1 MLEHFGDITT
11 IQEVLEQAQTG
22 LWVIEMEEGKE
33 PRMYA
38 DKAMLGLLGL
48 EKEPEP
54 EVCYRAWY
62 DRIVPEYYPQVEKV
76 VEQMIRHKR
85 AEVQY
90 PWKHPKWGR
99 IYVRCGGVQDD
110 SYKEGIR
117 LRGYHQ
123 NITNTI
129 RAEQESDAVIRALS
143 ERYKGI
149 YLCNM
154 ETEEIKTIKDY
165 QEIGRYVS
173 GCSSLQEFLSAY
185 ACGCVLPEYRRYFLE
200 LSTGNRLPERLDS
213 AGGRVEYIYR
223 VAAGDWRQILLLPF
237 SVSGGESPIVIMAF
251 DDQNAEMEEHYNQ
264 MIAQVAVSKMYTLA
278 VSVDV
283 GKTEYHCVHYAEENL
298 NFGHNGSFA
307 DYMGQ
312 LHDRVYEEDRE
323 ILEDIYREESYRNKG
338 SLEGE
343 LRMWDKKQQLH
354 YYVFYSALIEQ
365 DTGGGFLLLIR
376 NVDIKRAED
385 EKNRQALLAA
395 YESARTANEAKT
407 SFLARM
413 SHDIRTPM
421 NAIVGM
427 TAIARANTD
436 DTDKIKDCLHKIS
449 ISSDHLLELLNE
461 VLDMTRIETGR
472 ISLAR
477 ESVRLQE
484 LIGDIATM
492 TAHDIEEKGHRLTLC
507 TDGIIHKDV
516 RGDTGRIR
524 QILLNLMTNAVK
536 YTPDGG
542 NIMLAVR
549 ETQSD
554 ISGYGRFTFV
564 VEDNGIGMDQGF
576 LEHIYDPFERADDE
590 EVKNI
595 QGTGLGMSIVKGLV
609 SMMQGD
615 VQVQSVRGRGTRFTV
630 NLYLELESRDESL
643 GKAEAARSA
652 KNSMEGCPLKD
663 LRILLV
669 EDNELNQEIAREL
682 LEMAGAQ
689 VTLAADGRQ
698 AVDMVRSGRDRFD
711 AILMDIRMPV
721 MDGYEASRR
730 IRALGRSDTD
740 RVPIIAMTANAFS
753 EDVKETLNSGM
764 NAHIAKPID
773 MEKIIQTIRQFTGK
787 KASV

>member
-1 MLEHFGDITT
+1 M
-11 IQEVLEQAQTG
+11 
-22 LWVIEMEEGKE
+22 
-33 PRMYA
+33 
-38 DKAMLGLLGL
+38 DK
-48 EKEPEP
+48 
-54 EVCYRAWY
+54 
-62 DRIVPEYYPQVEKV
+62 
-76 VEQMIRHKR
+76 
-85 AEVQY
+85 
-90 PWKHPKWGR
+90 
-99 IYVRCGGVQDD
+99 
-110 SYKEGIR
+110 
-117 LRGYHQ
+117 
-123 NITNTI
+123 
-129 RAEQESDAVIRALS
+129 
-143 ERYKGI
+143 
-149 YLCNM
+149 
-154 ETEEIKTIKDY
+154 
-165 QEIGRYVS
+165 
-173 GCSSLQEFLSAY
+173 
-185 ACGCVLPEYRRYFLE
+185 
-200 LSTGNRLPERLDS
+200 
-213 AGGRVEYIYR
+213 
-223 VAAGDWRQILLLPF
+223 
-237 SVSGGESPIVIMAF
+237 
-251 DDQNAEMEEHYNQ
+251 
-264 MIAQVAVSKMYTLA
+264 
-278 VSVDV
+278 
-283 GKTEYHCVHYAEENL
+283 
-298 NFGHNGSFA
+298 
-307 DYMGQ
+307 
-312 LHDRVYEEDRE
+312 
-323 ILEDIYREESYRNKG
+323 
-338 SLEGE
+338 
-343 LRMWDKKQQLH
+343 
-354 YYVFYSALIEQ
+354 
-365 DTGGGFLLLIR
+365 
-376 NVDIKRAED
+376 KRAED

-564 VEDNGIGMDQGF
+564 VEDNGIGMDQVF

-630 NLYLELESRDESL
+630 NLYLELESRDESC
-643 GKAEAARSA
+643 GKAEAAGSA
-652 KNSMEGCPLKD
+652 KNSMEGRPLKD

-669 EDNELNQEIAREL
+669 EDNELNQEIAWEL

-698 AVDMVRSGRDRFD
+698 AVDMVRAGRDRFD

-730 IRALGRSDTD
+730 IRVLGRADTD